1 MGYMILHI
9 IWEKTFILLSCME
22 FVEFH
27 GNRVCLKGHFEG
39 KNFSES
45 KQIFNTAQNGLI
57 LAHAQR

>member
-9 IWEKTFILLSCME
+9 IWEKTFILLSAME

-27 GNRVCLKGHFEG
+27 GNRVCLKGHFGG
-39 KNFSES
+39 KNSES
-45 KQIFNTAQNGLI
+45 KQIFNTTQNG